1 MSDPAGPAQSP
12 TDSPTSTWDDLS
24 TESRHPESHDL
35 DALTPSG
42 VVSLMLREDQR
53 GIDAALALTD
63 QIAAAATRFAH
74 VYEGGGTVVMLGA
87 GTSGRLGV
95 LEASECPPTF
105 GTDPERIRAEIAGGS
120 EAVFRAAEGAEDRR
134 EDGEAA
140 VSGLGSGDLLL
151 AITASGV
158 TPYVRAALERARE
171 RGAQTVLLTC
181 ARPSPELAELADQV
195 LALHTG
201 PEILTG
207 STRLKAGSATKAVL
221 NAISTTA
228 MVMLGKVYENL
239 MVDLR
244 PGSQKLRARSVR
256 IVVTATGSNTKE
268 AEALLRS
275 ADGEVKTA
283 IVMARSKRGVDDARR
298 LLNENSGS
306 VRRALAAI
314 DET

>member
-1 MSDPAGPAQSP
+1 MPDPAEPARPS
-12 TDSPTSTWDDLS
+12 DHDDTSTWDDLS
-24 TESRHPESHDL
+24 TESRHPESRDL
-35 DALTPSG
+35 DALPPSEI
-42 VVSLMLREDQR
+42 VTLLLKEDR
-53 GIDAALALTD
+53 HGLDAALASSD
-63 QIAAAATRFAH
+63 QIAAVATLFAQA
-74 VYEGGGTVVMLGA
+74 YAGGGTVLMLGA

-105 GTDPERIRAEIAGGS
+105 GTDPDRIRAAIAGGS

-134 EDGEAA
+134 PDGETA
-140 VSGLGSGDLLL
+140 VAGLGAGDLLL

-158 TPYVRAALERARE
+158 TPYVRAALDRARE
-171 RGAQTVLLTC
+171 QGARTVLLTC
-181 ARPSPELAELADQV
+181 ARPSPELAEIADQV

-244 PGSQKLRARSVR
+244 PGSAKLRARSVR
-256 IVVTATGSNTKE
+256 IVKTATGSNADE
-268 AEALLRS
+268 AESLLRA

-283 IVMARSKRGVDDARR
+283 IVMASSGKTAEQARE
-298 LLNENSGS
+298 LLDSGGGS
-306 VRRALAAI
+306 VRRALATV
-314 DET
+314 DES